1 MSAPNPCCC
10 FRFSSWYRSRSR
22 CRAMIPPF
30 TLVQVQQLVQEQVKE
45 QGKVMEAALAVVD
58 GHVASLSR

>member
-1 MSAPNPCCC
+1 
-10 FRFSSWYRSRSR
+10 
-22 CRAMIPPF
+22 MIPPF